1 MAVPAYIRIPED
13 PEGWEAPEPTEGE
26 TAREFM
32 SRVNRSRNQFNEKRR
47 REGSLSKGAGA
58 VPPLARAR
66 GHDPT
71 TPEGIRAMWADVAQ
85 AMYEVAMDPRQDITA
100 RVAAAAQIRQAA
112 GVGKEKPAPKQAR
125 LGMESL
131 LGGAASDKASDGS
144 DDATSR
150 PVKTSA
156 PKRAPIG
163 ENRSLSGPSTGGS
176 GLSEGNAAHGSDPA
190 VGVPSEPSKS

>member
-1 MAVPAYIRIPED
+1 MKVPVYVRSADD
-13 PEGWEAPEPTEGE
+13 PEGWVAPEPETDE
-26 TAREFM
+26 TAWAYKR
-32 SRVNRSRNQFNEKRR
+32 RVNQSRFRFIQQRDFPTGVGSRSKT
-47 REGSLSKGAGA
+47 A
-58 VPPLARAR
+58 PPVESLARA
-66 GHDPT
+66 HDPT

-131 LGGAASDKASDGS
+131 LGGAASDKASEGG

-176 GLSEGNAAHGSDPA
+176 GASEGNAAGGA
-190 VGVPSEPSKS
+190 VPGDVPPQES